1 MKSAAWVSGVIAF
14 IGWSAMATA
23 AELRLP
29 LHVAYLGNA
38 GKPRATEFVD
48 FLRTRFEQVT
58 EKNRD
63 DVDLE
68 SLGACDVI
76 LLDWSQQDAEVEKA
90 VSPLGS
96 RSQWSKPTVLLGS
109 AGLLLATPWSTV
121 GGAG

>member
-1 MKSAAWVSGVIAF
+1 MRSAVCVSGLIAA
-14 IGWSAMATA
+14 IGWSAMAGA
-23 AELRLP
+23 GEPRLP

-68 SLGACDVI
+68 SLRACDVV
-76 LLDWSQQDAEVEKA
+76 LLDWSQRDAEVERA

-96 RSQWSKPTVLLGS
+96 RSQWSRPTVLLGS
-109 AGLLLATPWSTV
+109 AGLLLATPWSTI